1 MTTPLQCTGA
11 CLKAI
16 TDALKAIT
24 GTVKDLE
31 LRMDS
36 IEEKMGLFGES
47 TGEST
52 GENKNETDTVE
63 RSEFVEKGE
72 AEERRIRKGKK
83 KKKLITSVF
92 DEMNSYRPIHV

>member
-36 IEEKMGLFGES
+36 IEEKMGLFGEF
-47 TGEST
+47 T
-52 GENKNETDTVE
+52 GENTNQTDTVE

-92 DEMNSYRPIHV
+92 DENEQL